1 MEKIDKEVA
10 EILSD
15 YMLEGDAMLTSNR
28 LKELFGYKA
37 LAHIDERRKAF
48 ADTLRPHV
56 DTYGSEMITEFYVYW
71 ASCGARSKLI
81 AFEKEKSF
89 NLPQRLST
97 WFKNGKRFSIV
108 GMIKT
113 KGLTL

>member
-1 MEKIDKEVA
+1 MEKIDIGIA
-10 EILSD
+10 LILGD
-15 YMLEGDAMLTSNR
+15 YLLEGDATLTTNR
-28 LKELFGYKA
+28 LKELFGYEA

-48 ADTLRPHV
+48 ADTLRPYV
-56 DTYGSEMITEFYVYW
+56 DTYGSEMIKSFYVYW

-97 WFKNGKRFSIV
+97 WCKNDKKFSISN
-108 GMIKT
+108 MIKT